1 MSTPDIADY
10 KFTVK
15 EGSPSQTGV
24 DDAPTWLMCEPMTSE
39 LSIVGDRGFLSL
51 RLPEGTTVDQA
62 QDIARYLQK
71 HITGVQYTR
80 LP

>member
-1 MSTPDIADY
+1 MSNVDFADY

-15 EGSPSQTGV
+15 EGQPSRAGAE
-24 DDAPTWLMCEPMTSE
+24 APTWLMCEPMTSE
-39 LSIVGDRGFLSL
+39 LSIVGDKGFLSL

-62 QDIARYLQK
+62 HEIARYIQMY
-71 HITGVQYTR
+71 ITRIQYTR